1 MNLTLAVDPE
11 TVARARKAAEAMGK
25 SLNQAVRDYLGF
37 LAGRSDVEADLAEL
51 RRLSAAGRGR
61 LRGRRID
68 RDALHE
74 RP

>member
-1 MNLTLAVDPE
+1 MNITLAVDAG

-37 LAGRSDVEADLAEL
+37 LAGQSDIEADLAEL
-51 RRLSAAGRGR
+51 RRLSSSGRGR
-61 LRGRRID
+61 LRGRRVD